1 MENSEHIIPIDKL
14 EEHPNEAKSGK
25 KFKRKDYERELRK
38 LQVRLC
44 HLQDWVKTTGARI
57 IVVFEGRDAAGKGG
71 TIKAITERV
80 SPRVFRTVAL
90 PAPTDREKT
99 QMFIQRYVEHFPA
112 AGEIVIFDRSWYNRA
127 GVESVMGFCSAAE
140 YRRFLEL
147 CAQIEQ
153 FILGSKIQLIK
164 FWLEVGKQEQKRR
177 FEARIED
184 PLRQWKLSP
193 MDLESY
199 GRWYDYS
206 KARDRMLEAT
216 DTEEAPWHIVRSDE
230 KRRARLNCVAH
241 LLHLIPYEAMKREK
255 VTLPKRGQDNAYNDT
270 LKDRRFVLELY

>member
-1 MENSEHIIPIDKL
+1 
-14 EEHPNEAKSGK
+14 
-25 KFKRKDYERELRK
+25 
-38 LQVRLC
+38 
-44 HLQDWVKTTGARI
+44 
-57 IVVFEGRDAAGKGG
+57 
-71 TIKAITERV
+71 
-80 SPRVFRTVAL
+80 
-90 PAPTDREKT
+90 
-99 QMFIQRYVEHFPA
+99 
-112 AGEIVIFDRSWYNRA
+112 
-127 GVESVMGFCSAAE
+127 
-140 YRRFLEL
+140 
-147 CAQIEQ
+147 
-153 FILGSKIQLIK
+153 
-164 FWLEVGKQEQKRR
+164 
-177 FEARIED
+177 
-184 PLRQWKLSP
+184 